1 MVGTNEIVLSVT
13 GSEGSSTSFTFTLT
27 LSKTPIYSD
36 FVVHSDFVQMQV
48 VSHVLQVS
56 CFDIMCPTVFST
68 LTNTY
73 GLQLCHFSQTAVE
86 HLLLMMQPTPSA
98 VSLHQ
103 GPRLLPELTT
113 RSMELT
119 WAQVG
124 SLLQCCMDCCMN
136 HSFSHLAS
144 FPLEIPISSL
154 ITGTNRIVVNLEG
167 SDGATGTVSFS
178 VGLGTHFILP

>member
-1 MVGTNEIVLSVT
+1 MRELRLASHSLSLSVRHQL
-13 GSEGSSTSFTFTLT
+13 FH
-27 LSKTPIYSD
+27 SD
-36 FVVHSDFVQMQV
+36 FVVHSDCLLPQV
-48 VSHVLQVS
+48 LSHPLRVS
-56 CFDIMCPTVFST
+56 CFDIMCPPVFST
-68 LTNTY
+68 LTNTC

-103 GPRLLPELTT
+103 GARPSPELTT

-124 SLLQCCMDCCMN
+124 SLLQCCIDCCMN

-144 FPLEIPISSL
+144 FPLEVPISSL

-167 SDGATGTVSFS
+167 SDGATSTVSFS